1 VLRFLLW
8 RLLGLLALLVGLA
21 TLSWLLGGGPGR
33 LLRAAPARRAT
44 SDAASSQWLPHWP
57 QAVWDWAPI
66 AGIRI
71 VALMI
76 VIVLVQTV
84 ALLAIRWV
92 ARSRRSYVRVR
103 LEPHRTD
110 QASAEAVAR
119 MHDVVQFLD
128 GRGGRP
134 ESEASGEDASGGGDR
149 ELVGVGA
156 EDLDV
161 TF

>member
-1 VLRFLLW
+1 MLRFLLW
-8 RLLGLLALLVGLA
+8 RLLGLLALLLGFAAVG
-21 TLSWLLGGGPGR
+21 WLLGGGPGR

-44 SDAASSQWLPHWP
+44 SDAASPQRLLHGP
-57 QAVWDWAPI
+57 QAVWDWAPVAGVRAVVLLSVI
-66 AGIRI
+66 A
-71 VALMI
+71 L
-76 VIVLVQTV
+76 LQLL

-92 ARSRRSYVRVR
+92 ARSRRSYVRMR
-103 LEPHRTD
+103 LEPYRTD
-110 QASAEAVAR
+110 QASAEAVVR

-134 ESEASGEDASGGGDR
+134 GDEDSGEDAGGGEDR